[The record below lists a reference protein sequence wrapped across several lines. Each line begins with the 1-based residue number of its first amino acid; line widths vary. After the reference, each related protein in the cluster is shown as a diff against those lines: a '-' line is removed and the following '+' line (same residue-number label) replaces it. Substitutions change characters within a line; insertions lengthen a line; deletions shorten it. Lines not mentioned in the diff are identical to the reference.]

1 MTVVNRMIRRQNV
14 PYIYILMNGVPCE
27 LSHTVSRFGGTREQR
42 RVRASLLSSVPRAP
56 CASFSRKNKKKVRQL
71 ENVPRRVYTP
81 TFAPSLPKNTV
92 TYHQV
97 HYFEKGAG
105 EQSSAARTKTK
116 IATVGKSMPSL
127 SQSAPAA
134 DPNANAASSNSSSRS
149 IAGKK
154 TQSTAPKRW

>member
-1 MTVVNRMIRRQNV
+1 M

-127 SQSAPAA
+127 SQSLGPRCRSQCQRGVIKFIITKHCRQK
-134 DPNANAASSNSSSRS
+134 NAKHRAEEVVM
-149 IAGKK
+149 
-154 TQSTAPKRW
+154 KRLHN

>member
-1 MTVVNRMIRRQNV
+1 M
-14 PYIYILMNGVPCE
+14 PYIYILKNGARCE
-27 LSHTVSRFGGTREQR
+27 LSQHFSRLYGTREQR
-42 RVRASLLSSVPRAP
+42 RVRASLLSSVSRAAW
-56 CASFSRKNKKKVRQL
+56 ASFSRCDKTNVRQL

-149 IAGKK
+149 IVGKK

>member
-1 MTVVNRMIRRQNV
+1 MS
-14 PYIYILMNGVPCE
+14 YIYIPMNGVRCE
-27 LSHTVSRFGGTREQR
+27 LSHTVSRFCGRREQR
-42 RVRASLLSSVPRAP
+42 RVRASLLSPVSRAA
-56 CASFSRKNKKKVRQL
+56 CASFSQKNSKNVRQL

-116 IATVGKSMPSL
+116 IATVGKHAIVVTVSPRCR
-127 SQSAPAA
+127 SQCQRGVIKFIITKHCRQK
-134 DPNANAASSNSSSRS
+134 NAKHRAEEVVM
-149 IAGKK
+149 
-154 TQSTAPKRW
+154 KRLHN